1 MIREQAFGLIIM
13 RAQFYPPPVLT
24 AIGQHYGLVEH
35 IPMNGFDYII
45 MRPLSQA
52 EPTS

>member
-1 MIREQAFGLIIM
+1 
-13 RAQFYPPPVLT
+13 VLT

-45 MRPLSQA
+45 MKPLSLVG
-52 EPTS
+52 PSP